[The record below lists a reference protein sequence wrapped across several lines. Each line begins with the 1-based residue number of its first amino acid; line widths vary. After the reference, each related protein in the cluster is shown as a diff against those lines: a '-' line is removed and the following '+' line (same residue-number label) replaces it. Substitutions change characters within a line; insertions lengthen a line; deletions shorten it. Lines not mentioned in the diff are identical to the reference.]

1 MYDANLVFSESFDIE
16 GVVAPTLLSGVID
29 LGETRDF
36 TGLQDVFLEIEVL
49 EKPTSSSTFAAY
61 NFALVAAT
69 DAGVS
74 TSPLILASSPVF
86 GSLVHNSGVQPEV
99 GAKFLIPIATVLASF
114 GTTDNVNVAAYGR
127 RYLGVWYTNIAY
139 SYTLAYTLPPS
150 SGSGGTLQGIMTAGK
165 FRVSLRQGNPSGG
178 RVYPKGYQY

>member
-49 EKPTSSSTFAAY
+49 EKPDTSSTFAAY

-69 DAGVS
+69 D
-74 TSPLILASSPVF
+74 TSGSSGLILASSPVF

-99 GAKFLIPIATVLASF
+99 GAKFLIPIATVLSSF
-114 GTTDNVNVAAYGR
+114 ATTDNVNVAAYGR
-127 RYLGVWYTNIAY
+127 RYLMVWYTNIAY